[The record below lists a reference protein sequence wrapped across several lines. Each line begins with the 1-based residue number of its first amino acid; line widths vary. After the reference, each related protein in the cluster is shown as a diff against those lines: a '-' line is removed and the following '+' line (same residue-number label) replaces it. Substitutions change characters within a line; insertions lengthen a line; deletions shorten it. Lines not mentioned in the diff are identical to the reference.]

1 MEEQFKIEIQKFG
14 KRVRQLRKERDLT
27 QVDLEL
33 LCKINNGDLSRIE
46 NGQTN
51 VEFFTIVKLARA
63 LEVELY
69 ELFMSEE

>member
-1 MEEQFKIEIQKFG
+1 MEEQFKIEIRRFG
-14 KRVRQLRKERDLT
+14 KKVRQIRKGKNLT

-51 VEFFTIVKLARA
+51 IEFFTIVKLARA
-63 LEVELY
+63 LQVELF
-69 ELFMSEE
+69 ELFIPDK

>member
-1 MEEQFKIEIQKFG
+1 MEEQFKIEIEKFG
-14 KRVRQLRKERDLT
+14 KKVRHLRKERNLT

-51 VEFFTIVKLARA
+51 IEFFTIVKLAKA
-63 LEVELY
+63 LEVELV
-69 ELFMSEE
+69 ELFMQVK

>member
-1 MEEQFKIEIQKFG
+1 MEEQFKIEIEKFG
-14 KRVRQLRKERDLT
+14 KKVRHFRKERNLT

-51 VEFFTIVKLARA
+51 IEFFTIVKIARA
-63 LEVELY
+63 LQVELA
-69 ELFMSEE
+69 ELFMQDK